1 MTLKLSM
8 LYYEIDG
15 RALTRRCSLSKNKS
29 TDGVALGS
37 HAVSTR
43 RYRVMRK
50 REFNLVNSIEDSVVE
65 DIMVEE
71 DLTDDG
77 VGHAYLDCN
86 DFNEDG
92 NTNDYSSVDGWNI
105 DGWYMDGWGDSS
117 SRSQDNDDFY
127 MFVFKTGLV
136 LGSLGTM
143 IALGLWKLITKNKG
157 KKGGRSHGE

>member
-1 MTLKLSM
+1 MTINLGV
-8 LYYEIDG
+8 LYCEIDG

-43 RYRVMRK
+43 RYSIMDK
-50 REFNLVNSIEDSVVE
+50 REFNLGNSIEDSVVE

-71 DLTDDG
+71 VLTDDG

-86 DFNEDG
+86 EFNEDG
-92 NTNDYSSVDGWNI
+92 NSNGYSSDGWNI

-117 SRSQDNDDFY
+117 SRYQDNDDFY
-127 MFVFKTGLV
+127 RFVFKIGLV

-157 KKGGRSHGE
+157 KKGGRSRGK